1 MLVLARGRT
10 PPRHNGRRNAPRW
23 QSGEGSRAPDLGV
36 CSSGVLSVQGTW
48 WWWSRA
54 LRQCTSVLSSPLQQH
69 WWVGVKAGVRAGC
82 ACAEHAVVARCHH
95 LSLEITSPLFCWSW
109 RRLTLYEKSEA
120 ELTIPSRFL
129 VCLSSFPG
137 SKLFLDKAKQQSCSS
152 RWQQGSILPLERYPQ
167 WSMKTL

>member
-1 MLVLARGRT
+1 MSAGMRLGGRQAKAAVLPTLGFAAQVFCLCKALGD
-10 PPRHNGRRNAPRW
+10 GGAEL
-23 QSGEGSRAPDLGV
+23 SGK
-36 CSSGVLSVQGTW
+36 
-48 WWWSRA
+48 
-54 LRQCTSVLSSPLQQH
+54 CTSVLSSPLQQH

-152 RWQQGSILPLERYPQ
+152 RWQQGSILPLEHYPQ